1 MNQEELAV
9 VKRQRVTRTLPF
21 TTDICGRSG
30 GNADDGA
37 DHMSVDEDIYSDAH
51 NIQSLQDVRVSNNQV
66 IHFFRI
72 SLNCTHYFRFHML
85 ETHKVNLS

>member
-30 GNADDGA
+30 GNADVGA

-51 NIQSLQDVRVSNNQV
+51 KIQSLQDVRVSNNQV
-66 IHFFRI
+66 IHFFQDFLKLY
-72 SLNCTHYFRFHML
+72 SLFQGPHVGNPQG
-85 ETHKVNLS
+85 